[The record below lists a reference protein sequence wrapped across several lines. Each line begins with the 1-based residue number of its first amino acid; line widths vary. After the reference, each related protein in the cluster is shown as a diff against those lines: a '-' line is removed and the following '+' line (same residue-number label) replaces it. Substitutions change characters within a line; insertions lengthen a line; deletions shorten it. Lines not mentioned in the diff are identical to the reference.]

1 MLEIGCGNSNLLHDM
16 RSAGYTG
23 TMHGI
28 DYSPT
33 VVAQMAA
40 RLPADSGI
48 NCAVMD
54 VRLLT
59 EFGDGQFDVVMDKAT
74 LDGETAK
81 PSRSCVLS
89 IRPAPP
95 LSAATRSLALL
106 HDCVARMLTGCFCL
120 VAAAAAATF
129 VAVRCSSLGDS
140 RGQRA
145 GAVAGNAGA

>member
-16 RSAGYTG
+16 RSAGYSG

-54 VRLLT
+54 VRRLT

-81 PSRSCVLS
+81 PARSCVPS

-106 HDCVARMLTGCFCL
+106 HDCVARTLTVWGCL

-129 VAVRCSSLGDS
+129 VAV
-140 RGQRA
+140 
-145 GAVAGNAGA
+145 